1 MDKQENIKEKE
12 VFERMK
18 QLIVERMQ
26 VDPDKITYHS
36 TFGSDLG
43 ADSLDVVELILTLE
57 GEFKISITDEEAA
70 KIHTIGEAI
79 TVILKAKAPK
89 NN

>member
-1 MDKQENIKEKE
+1 MDKEENLKEKE

-18 QLIVERMQ
+18 QIIVERLQ
-26 VDPDKITYHS
+26 VDPDKITKTS
-36 TFGSDLG
+36 SFVSDLG

-70 KIHTIGEAI
+70 KIKTIGEAI
-79 TVILKAKAPK
+79 TVILQAPSTK
-89 NN
+89 N

>member
-1 MDKQENIKEKE
+1 MDTNENLKEKE
-12 VFERMK
+12 VFERIK
-18 QLIVERMQ
+18 QLIVERLQ
-26 VDPDKITYHS
+26 VDPDKITYNS
-36 TFGSDLG
+36 SFASDLG

-79 TVILKAKAPK
+79 TVILQAPSTK
-89 NN
+89 N